1 MGCSGTLSFNV
12 EHIYHYIQQINL
24 RFILKLL
31 TCNVLRDK
39 SCDASNQEKNGKLC
53 KTFAVVFYFSCH
65 FQKEVESD
73 KLVGYCFLTNSKILL
88 GHKIFFLRCHYCFP
102 QSTQQPLPYTV
113 ISFRDVLYYKCS
125 EPKSKS
131 YPTGIDLFESLF
143 EKIIIGKF
151 IPLLLD
157 SRLRYRIKCCIE
169 VFLYKHEDSKITLF
183 EIDFA
188 FKDLTLTCGIPLVL
202 AVEFDLLIV
211 SI

>member
-1 MGCSGTLSFNV
+1 MFCGINHAMLLTRKKMGNFVKHLPLFFTLVVIFRKKSN
-12 EHIYHYIQQINL
+12 QINWL
-24 RFILKLL
+24 I
-31 TCNVLRDK
+31 N
-39 SCDASNQEKNGKLC
+39 
-53 KTFAVVFYFSCH
+53 
-65 FQKEVESD
+65 
-73 KLVGYCFLTNSKILL
+73 CFLTNSKILL

-131 YPTGIDLFESLF
+131 YPTGIDLFEGLF